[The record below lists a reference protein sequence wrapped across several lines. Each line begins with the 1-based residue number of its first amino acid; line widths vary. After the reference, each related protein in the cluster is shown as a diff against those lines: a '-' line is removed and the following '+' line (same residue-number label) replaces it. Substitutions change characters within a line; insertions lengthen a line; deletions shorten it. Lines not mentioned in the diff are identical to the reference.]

1 MKLTAAKEKFDK
13 LTIENRN
20 IKAKMF
26 LSEDE
31 EEIKIEDESNDI
43 NSVQKAQNRKF
54 QIKKTEFYQKYFTI
68 NVRLPTDLTKANEHS
83 AVE

>member
-13 LTIENRN
+13 LIIENRN
-20 IKAKMF
+20 IKANMF

-43 NSVQKAQNRKF
+43 NAVQKVQNRKF
-54 QIKKTEFYQKYFTI
+54 QIKKTEYYQKYFTI
-68 NVRLPTDLTKANEHS
+68 DMRFSTYLTKANEHR
-83 AVE
+83 AM